1 MAIKYVPYF
10 PNTLEGQAI
19 LDNFVRTKRV
29 LRYRDNDQLIERVE
43 RGMPLYEMETK
54 ETIGTNPKQNKIIRG
69 ECLSACAYLKEQGIQ
84 VDLVYIDP
92 PFASGADYAKK
103 VYIRRNPLVAKA
115 IEQAES
121 ELDVEELKAFE
132 EKMYGDVWDKERYL
146 NWMYE
151 NLMAIKSVMS
161 DEASIYVHL
170 DYRMCHYIKI
180 IMDEIFGEENY
191 GAEIIWKKT
200 TKTTNFNTYGSEH
213 DTILYYY
220 KRYDSYVFNQSYTNL
235 KESEL
240 LTKYIYLERPNGEI
254 IKLTKEQREGKD
266 PLPEGRRFRGVPL
279 LNMNQNRENLR
290 YDFLGYTHVW
300 SSRKEKLEELYKQGL
315 IFQIDGGCPMRKG
328 YLDENLGAKVNDI
341 WTDISAVNSQAK
353 ERVDYV
359 TQKPEALL
367 ERIIQASSNEGMLV
381 ADFFGGSGV
390 TSAVANKIGRRFV
403 HCDIGINSIQTVRD
417 RLLADKAEFEVLEIK
432 DGVSLYRNP
441 VQTMDKLKSL
451 IKGLRNEDALD
462 KFWEGSIVDTKYGMM
477 PVYLPNL
484 MDSTTRLLDKPL
496 MNRIIREA
504 LPDLPEDTK
513 RVIVYYIDIID
524 RKEIEDFIREN
535 NDRTTI
541 QIELRDLKQ
550 VLDDVVIEDN
560 VEWELAESHEDLLG
574 GWKLTLKHFH
584 SDRVLRKIDEVNLK
598 GQQQALQKGKDF
610 KPLEISE
617 EGLET
622 IEWLS
627 LDCTTA
633 DPKAPWHSDVEIKID
648 RLGYVIKNGV
658 KTQDLWDASIACEN
672 IPLRLKIR
680 NICGDE
686 TIYIL

>member
-29 LRYRDNDQLIERVE
+29 LRYRDNDQVIERIE

-54 ETIGTNPKQNKIIRG
+54 ETIGTNPNQNKIIRG

-170 DYRMCHYIKI
+170 DWHIGHYVKI
-180 IMDEIFGEENY
+180 LMDEIFGEDNFKN
-191 GAEIIWKKT
+191 EIVWYYYNKMPDKRKPLFT
-200 TKTTNFNTYGSEH
+200 RSH
-213 DTILYYY
+213 DTILLYA
-220 KRYDSYVFNQSYTNL
+220 KSSAEDTIFN
-235 KESEL
+235 L
-240 LTKYIYLERPNGEI
+240 LTEKRAESVKQLVRKKVDGKMVNARDEEGNVMYRESDERI
-254 IKLTKEQREGKD
+254 
-266 PLPEGRRFRGVPL
+266 
-279 LNMNQNRENLR
+279 
-290 YDFLGYTHVW
+290 
-300 SSRKEKLEELYKQGL
+300 
-315 IFQIDGGCPMRKG
+315 
-328 YLDENLGAKVNDI
+328 LDDI
-341 WTDISAVNSQAK
+341 WRLPMLQPADKNEPVGYA
-353 ERVDYV
+353 

-367 ERIIQASSNEGMLV
+367 ERVIQASSNEGMLV

-390 TSAVANKIGRRFV
+390 TAAVANKLGRRFI
-403 HCDIGINSIQTVRD
+403 HCDIGVNSIQTVRD
-417 RLLADKAEFEVLEIK
+417 RLLANKAEFEVLEIK

-484 MDSTTRLLDKPL
+484 MDSSTRLLDKPL

-541 QIELRDLKQ
+541 EIELRDLKQ

-560 VEWELAESHEDLLG
+560 AEWELAESHEDLLG

-633 DPKAPWHSDVEIKID
+633 APEAPWHSDIEIKID
-648 RLGYVIKNGV
+648 RLGYVIKNGA
-658 KTQDLWDASIACEN
+658 KTTDFWDATISSATK
-672 IPLRLKIR
+672 PLRLKIR

>member
-1 MAIKYVPYF
+1 MAIKYIPYF

-29 LRYRDNDQLIERVE
+29 LRYRDNDQVIERIE

-54 ETIGTNPKQNKIIRG
+54 ETIGANAKQNKVIRG

-103 VYIRRNPLVAKA
+103 VYIRRNPLVARA

-121 ELDVEELKAFE
+121 ELDIEELRTFE

-161 DEASIYVHL
+161 DNASIYVHL
-170 DYRMCHYIKI
+170 DWHIGHYVKI
-180 IMDEIFGEENY
+180 LMDEIFGEDNFRN
-191 GAEIIWKKT
+191 EIIWQRVYSHND
-200 TKTTNFNTYGSEH
+200 TNKYGHIHDVIFYYSTDEAPFNTQYTPYDEKYLGMYSMDDGDGRKYKVEN
-213 DTILYYY
+213 TLGPGGRGCTYEWNGLTRTWRYSKETMQQLENQGLLYY
-220 KRYDSYVFNQSYTNL
+220 T
-235 KESEL
+235 
-240 LTKYIYLERPNGEI
+240 
-254 IKLTKEQREGKD
+254 
-266 PLPEGRRFRGVPL
+266 
-279 LNMNQNRENLR
+279 
-290 YDFLGYTHVW
+290 
-300 SSRKEKLEELYKQGL
+300 SSGFPKKK
-315 IFQIDGGCPMRKG
+315 I
-328 YLDENLGAKVNDI
+328 YLDEMPGKPLQSI
-341 WTDISAVNSQAK
+341 WTDINLIAGQAK
-353 ERVDYV
+353 ELVDYA

-367 ERIIQASSNEGMLV
+367 ERIIKASSNEGMVV

-390 TSAVANKIGRRFV
+390 TAVVANRLGRRFI

-417 RLLADKAEFEVLEIK
+417 RLKAANAEFEIQEIK

-441 VQTMDKLKSL
+441 VQTMDKLRSL

-462 KFWEGSIVDTKYGMM
+462 KFWEGSIVDTRYGMM

-504 LPDLPEDTK
+504 LPDLPEDTQ
-513 RVIVYYIDIID
+513 RVIVYYIDITD
-524 RKEIEDFIREN
+524 RQEIEAFIREN

-541 QIELRDLKQ
+541 DIELRDLKQ
-550 VLDDVVIEDN
+550 VLDDVVCEDN
-560 VEWELAESHEDLLG
+560 AEWEVSENHTDLLG
-574 GWKLTLKHFH
+574 GWILTLKQFH
-584 SDRVLRKIDEVNLK
+584 SDRVCRKIEEYNLK
-598 GQQQALQKGKDF
+598 GQQQALQKGKEF
-610 KPLEISE
+610 KPLIISE

-627 LDCTTA
+627 VDCTCA
-633 DPKAPWHSDVEIKID
+633 DAKAPWHSDAEIKID
-648 RLGYVIKNGV
+648 RLGYVIRDGR
-658 KTQDLWDASIACEN
+658 KTQEFWDASISSAAK
-672 IPLRLKIR
+672 PLRLRIR

-686 TIYIL
+686 TTYLL